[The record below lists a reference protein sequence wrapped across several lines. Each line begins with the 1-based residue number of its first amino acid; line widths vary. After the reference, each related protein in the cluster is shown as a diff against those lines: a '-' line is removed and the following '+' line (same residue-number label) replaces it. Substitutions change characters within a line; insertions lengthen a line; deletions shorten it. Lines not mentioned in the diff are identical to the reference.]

1 MRFGSAEVK
10 KPVSKPIS
18 LLRFFDDP
26 QLFGP
31 SFAHG
36 DWTAWKA
43 FIAALFAESSPDE
56 ATLAIYR
63 AHTGRTTWPT
73 APFSEATLIVGRR
86 GGKSRIL
93 ATIAVYLAVTR
104 NYVPYLAP
112 GELATVA
119 VMAAGVDQARAIF
132 RFVLGLI
139 RAVPLLRKML
149 LRVTKQRIFLVN
161 RVVIE
166 ITPASFRTAR
176 GFTFAAVLCDEMA
189 FWRTDEASANPD
201 VEILRAIRPG
211 LATIPGSMVLTASS
225 PYAKRGELYAS
236 YRRHY
241 GRDDARILV
250 WKAMSMAM
258 NPSPDLK
265 PIVDEAYETDPE
277 AARAEYGAE
286 FRDDLADYVSREAID
301 AVTMWGRSELPPE
314 PGVVYGAFHDP
325 SGGVSDAM
333 ATGVGHLSRNGVC
346 VLDALIEKRPPFNPD
361 DAVKECVALC
371 RRYGVTTIVGDRY
384 AGEWPRARFAEHGI
398 EFQQSARPKS
408 DIYGD
413 LLPLINAGRVEL
425 LNHPR
430 LSAQFCGLE
439 RRTHRSGKD
448 SIDHAQGGHD
458 DLANAVA
465 GVLVGLDLDRR
476 QPLIAL
482 SDVFAADGRGA
493 CSAPPL
499 PRHCEIVFA
508 VVAME
513 GADVA
518 VAYCGHERFKPPLY
532 VLDVTAQPL
541 WRDFFT
547 DAKARLKELKRAC
560 TAPWMQVFTP
570 ADLVP
575 LFEGEGLAAQAPPD
589 WFDAERSL
597 AFAAGIVGRGLVK
610 FCAPVAD
617 KMATQTIGAAL
628 AFKAGDAVEM
638 ALRTAFIQAI
648 GLKYDQRLLS
658 RPRPAGA

>member
-211 LATIPGSMVLTASS
+211 LRPFRIDGADGVEPLRQA
-225 PYAKRGELYAS
+225 
-236 YRRHY
+236 
-241 GRDDARILV
+241 GR
-250 WKAMSMAM
+250 
-258 NPSPDLK
+258 
-265 PIVDEAYETDPE
+265 
-277 AARAEYGAE
+277 
-286 FRDDLADYVSREAID
+286 
-301 AVTMWGRSELPPE
+301 
-314 PGVVYGAFHDP
+314 
-325 SGGVSDAM
+325 
-333 ATGVGHLSRNGVC
+333 
-346 VLDALIEKRPPFNPD
+346 
-361 DAVKECVALC
+361 ALC
-371 RRYGVTTIVGDRY
+371 LLSPALWQGRRAYLGVEGDV
-384 AGEWPRARFAEHGI
+384 
-398 EFQQSARPKS
+398 
-408 DIYGD
+408 DGD
-413 LLPLINAGRVEL
+413 EP
-425 LNHPR
+425 
-430 LSAQFCGLE
+430 
-439 RRTHRSGKD
+439 
-448 SIDHAQGGHD
+448 
-458 DLANAVA
+458 VA
-465 GVLVGLDLDRR
+465 GPKADR
-476 QPLIAL
+476 
-482 SDVFAADGRGA
+482 
-493 CSAPPL
+493 
-499 PRHCEIVFA
+499 
-508 VVAME
+508 
-513 GADVA
+513 
-518 VAYCGHERFKPPLY
+518 
-532 VLDVTAQPL
+532 
-541 WRDFFT
+541 
-547 DAKARLKELKRAC
+547 
-560 TAPWMQVFTP
+560 
-570 ADLVP
+570 
-575 LFEGEGLAAQAPPD
+575 
-589 WFDAERSL
+589 
-597 AFAAGIVGRGLVK
+597 
-610 FCAPVAD
+610 
-617 KMATQTIGAAL
+617 
-628 AFKAGDAVEM
+628 
-638 ALRTAFIQAI
+638 
-648 GLKYDQRLLS
+648 
-658 RPRPAGA
+658 